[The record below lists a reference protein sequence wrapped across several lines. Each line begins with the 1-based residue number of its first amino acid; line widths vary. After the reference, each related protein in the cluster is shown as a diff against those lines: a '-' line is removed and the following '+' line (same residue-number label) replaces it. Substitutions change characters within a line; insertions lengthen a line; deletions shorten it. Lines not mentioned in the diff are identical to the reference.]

1 MGRTSGLERAVD
13 SLFITIPLLFKT
25 LLHDPETL
33 GHNPMSS
40 DFRLLAILVR
50 RGPMP
55 ISKAATIL
63 GVSKPNMT
71 KVLNKLFNEGKVHR
85 SQNSQDKRITMIEI
99 TDIGRAYLE
108 SCTESAKELVR
119 RRLDDLN
126 PEERRS
132 LFKTIDSL
140 KLILTKINE
149 KKKDDTI
156 Q

>member
-1 MGRTSGLERAVD
+1 
-13 SLFITIPLLFKT
+13 
-25 LLHDPETL
+25 
-33 GHNPMSS
+33 
-40 DFRLLAILVR
+40 
-50 RGPMP
+50 
-55 ISKAATIL
+55 
-63 GVSKPNMT
+63 
-71 KVLNKLFNEGKVHR
+71 
-85 SQNSQDKRITMIEI
+85 MIEI